1 MKTSR
6 DYYEVLGV
14 TRSANAE
21 DIKKAYRQLA
31 LKYHPDRNPGDK
43 KAEEMFKEA
52 AEAYAV
58 LSDRQKRMLEFIQR
72 FTADSGYP
80 PSIREIG
87 DAADIS
93 STSVVN
99 YNLNRLVE
107 EGFLSRDQNVSRG
120 LRLTD
125 KLGRAAE
132 RLTNIVRVPLVGRI
146 FAGEPVLLPGTDSP
160 VFGADEAIE
169 ITRGLLPS
177 DNGLFALQVKGDSMI
192 DAMVSDGDIV
202 VIAGG
207 RTGTLGELAIAYDEG
222 RLIGVLTGT
231 GGITGIVEEIL
242 RVSGKETGAC
252 VIYDDDPVKLVDRLI
267 HYYHT
272 QHFRKPSCFCDAR
285 AEG

>member
-1 MKTSR
+1 MTK
-6 DYYEVLGV
+6 G
-14 TRSANAE
+14 
-21 DIKKAYRQLA
+21 K
-31 LKYHPDRNPGDK
+31 
-43 KAEEMFKEA
+43 
-52 AEAYAV
+52 

-72 FTADSGYP
+72 FTTDSGYP

-146 FAGEPVLLPGTDSP
+146 FASEPVLLPGTDSP

-202 VIAGG
+202 VMTRA
-207 RTGTLGELAIAYDEG
+207 DEWRNG
-222 RLIGVLTGT
+222 DMVAVWLRDREETPLKHIYREGSRVRLQPANPTMQPIYVDNPESLE
-231 GGITGIVEEIL
+231 VQ
-242 RVSGKETGAC
+242 GK
-252 VIYDDDPVKLVDRLI
+252 VMLVVRQLN
-267 HYYHT
+267 
-272 QHFRKPSCFCDAR
+272 
-285 AEG
+285 